1 MEAESFEPGAPD
13 RIPDDLLAVYGRDAR
28 KTVRHNL
35 SRRRR
40 VVKRARSAVR
50 ETNSDLWQTTA
61 VVFLIGVI
69 GICGIGGLAYAVYLW
84 PKVGLSLVSGIVVL
98 FGFSFLVARRMSRRQ
113 ADPQEH
119 EATSLF

>member
-13 RIPDDLLAVYGRDAR
+13 RIPDDLLAVYSRDAR

-40 VVKRARSAVR
+40 VFKRARGVISS
-50 ETNSDLWQTTA
+50 TDSDLWQTTA
-61 VVFLIGVI
+61 VVFFLGVI

-84 PKVGLSLVSGIVVL
+84 PKIGLTLIGGIVVL
-98 FGFSFLVARRMSRRQ
+98 FGLSFLVARRISRHQ
-113 ADPQEH
+113 ADPRDH
-119 EATSLF
+119 EANTLF

>member
-13 RIPDDLLAVYGRDAR
+13 RVPDDLLAVYGRDAR

-40 VVKRARSAVR
+40 VFKRARSVVGN
-50 ETNSDLWQTTA
+50 TDSDLWQTTA
-61 VVFLIGVI
+61 VVFFLGVI

-84 PKVGLSLVSGIVVL
+84 PKIGLTLIGGIVVL
-98 FGFSFLVARRMSRRQ
+98 FGLSFLVAKRISRHQ
-113 ADPQEH
+113 ADPREY
-119 EATSLF
+119 EANTLF

>member
-13 RIPDDLLAVYGRDAR
+13 RIPDDLLAVYSRDAR

-40 VVKRARSAVR
+40 VVKRARTAMQSTSA
-50 ETNSDLWQTTA
+50 DLWQTTA
-61 VVFLIGVI
+61 VVFFLSVI

-84 PKVGLSLVSGIVVL
+84 PKIGLSLISGIFVL
-98 FGFSFLVARRMSRRQ
+98 FGVSFLLARRLTRH
-113 ADPQEH
+113 ADPLEH

>member
-13 RIPDDLLAVYGRDAR
+13 RIPDDLLAVYSRDAR

-40 VVKRARSAVR
+40 VVRRAQTAIRG
-50 ETNSDLWQTTA
+50 TDSDLWQTTA
-61 VVFLIGVI
+61 VVFFLGVI

-84 PKVGLSLVSGIVVL
+84 PKIGLTLIGGIVVL
-98 FGFSFLVARRMSRRQ
+98 FGLSFLVARRISRHQ
-113 ADPQEH
+113 ADPRDH
-119 EATSLF
+119 EANTLF